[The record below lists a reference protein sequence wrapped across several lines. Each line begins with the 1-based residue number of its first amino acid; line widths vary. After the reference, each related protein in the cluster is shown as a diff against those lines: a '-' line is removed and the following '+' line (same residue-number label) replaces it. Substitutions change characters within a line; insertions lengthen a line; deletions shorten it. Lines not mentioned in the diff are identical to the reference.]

1 MQIYRWF
8 VTLQKVLI
16 DGVSRFLDSKIYCK
30 VHTVTILRESIEGAG
45 EEQSSIDQSTHSL
58 LTLPRILL
66 LNTIRGLR
74 WVLLH
79 QVSSTAT
86 SNNNSQTMT
95 GTVTMLQ
102 QLSSDSP
109 TQPNDSTRSST
120 NMTLLNQ
127 CVPTYPLN
135 KENCPSK

>member
-74 WVLLH
+74 
-79 QVSSTAT
+79 
-86 SNNNSQTMT
+86 
-95 GTVTMLQ
+95 
-102 QLSSDSP
+102 
-109 TQPNDSTRSST
+109 
-120 NMTLLNQ
+120 
-127 CVPTYPLN
+127 
-135 KENCPSK
+135 